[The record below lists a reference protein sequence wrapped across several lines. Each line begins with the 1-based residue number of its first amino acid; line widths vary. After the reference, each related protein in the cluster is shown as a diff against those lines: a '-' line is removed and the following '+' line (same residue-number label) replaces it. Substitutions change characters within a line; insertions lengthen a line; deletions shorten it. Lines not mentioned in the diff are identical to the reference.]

1 MADYII
7 SPQITNKQQFT
18 LAILKIDLKYQQF
31 LILLFTLIFMQGNPI
46 PARSFFEAFFF
57 WSLDLIVENHTD
69 KY

>member
-46 PARSFFEAFFF
+46 PARSVFEAFFL
-57 WSLDLIVENHTD
+57 SLDLIVENHTD